1 MDDDILSRVVEVERE
16 VQQRLD
22 VEKKMSLD
30 WIEKVKKEAE
40 ERVVAEE
47 KKLKEEMGQD
57 LQKAKLEAEK
67 GAAAIIEDA
76 HDEAARL
83 RDIGDEILK
92 KTIRKHLSTILPG
105 H

>member
-57 LQKAKLEAEK
+57 LQEAKLEAEK

-76 HDEAARL
+76 YDEAARL

>member
-40 ERVVAEE
+40 ERVIAEE
-47 KKLKEEMGQD
+47 KKLKE
-57 LQKAKLEAEK
+57 A
-67 GAAAIIEDA
+67 
-76 HDEAARL
+76 
-83 RDIGDEILK
+83 
-92 KTIRKHLSTILPG
+92 LST
-105 H
+105 

>member
-1 MDDDILSRVVEVERE
+1 
-16 VQQRLD
+16 
-22 VEKKMSLD
+22 MSLD

-57 LQKAKLEAEK
+57 LQEAKLEAEK